1 MKASAAYNFTCDVP
15 NVAPVRMLTVRL
27 YRGDT
32 IIHNRTFDQ
41 STKEAVNQSAAIGF
55 VPSREDSGVTFRCEA
70 VLDLGPVGPK
80 LSVLSEPYELTVH
93 CKSFGLFCFEMTFG
107 FVMYL

>member
-1 MKASAAYNFTCDVP
+1 MKESTAYNFTCDVP

-32 IIHNRTFDQ
+32 IIHTRTF
-41 STKEAVNQSAAIGF
+41 SHSAKEAVNQSAAIGF
-55 VPSREDSGVTFRCEA
+55 VPSRKDSGVTFRCEA

-80 LSVLSEPYELTVH
+80 LTVLSEPYEVTVH
-93 CKSFGLFCFEMTFG
+93 CKSFGLF
-107 FVMYL
+107 VLK